1 MRLNKYNELYTEYL
15 KLLVELHNANLDYQ
29 RRQNKVTTKRL
40 RKVLKQL
47 TDSLRPMRD
56 EIQDIQKEK
65 NEAER
70 IKWAEQLKQKG
81 KL

>member
-47 TDSLRPMRD
+47 TDSLRPIRD
-56 EIQDIQKEK
+56 EIQDIQKE
-65 NEAER
+65 NTEAER